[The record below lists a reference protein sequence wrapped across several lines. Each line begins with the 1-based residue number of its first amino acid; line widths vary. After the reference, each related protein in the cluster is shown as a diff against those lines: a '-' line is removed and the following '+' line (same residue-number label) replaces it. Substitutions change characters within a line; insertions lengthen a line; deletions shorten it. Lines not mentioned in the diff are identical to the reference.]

1 MVRGT
6 ARAHPERFMRF
17 LSVLVIGATLAG
29 PALAREIDPA
39 ERREIPF
46 DTVIPAC
53 DNTLVLGEI
62 ANRFRTTEYR
72 FWNSSLQIL
81 SFERVRQVAWRP
93 WGLDFIPRRFC
104 SGVVLTSDGRRRR
117 IDFSVREDQSFIGL
131 SWGTE
136 WCIDGLDRHY
146 AYAPRCR
153 QAQP

>member
-1 MVRGT
+1 
-6 ARAHPERFMRF
+6 MRF

-29 PALAREIDPA
+29 PVLAREIDPA

-46 DTVIPAC
+46 DASIPAC
-53 DNTLVLGEI
+53 TDRYVLGEI
-62 ANRFRTTEYR
+62 AKRFQTTEYR
-72 FWNSSLQIL
+72 FWNSALQIL
-81 SFERVRQVAWRP
+81 SFERIRQVAWRP

-104 SGVVLTSDGRRRR
+104 SGVVVTSDGRRRR
-117 IDFSVREDQSFIGL
+117 IDYSVREDQSFIGL

-146 AYAPRCR
+146 AYAPGCK

>member
-1 MVRGT
+1 
-6 ARAHPERFMRF
+6 MRWMAALISCVV
-17 LSVLVIGATLAG
+17 LSQPV
-29 PALAREIDPA
+29 LAREIDPA

-104 SGVVLTSDGRRRR
+104 SGTVVTSDGQRRK
-117 IDFSVREDQSFIGL
+117 IDYSVREDLSFIGA

-136 WCIDGLDRHY
+136 WCIHGLDRHY
-146 AYAPRCR
+146 AYAPACR
-153 QAQP
+153 QARP

>member
-1 MVRGT
+1 
-6 ARAHPERFMRF
+6 MRF
-17 LSVLVIGATLAG
+17 LSVLAIAATLAG

-46 DTVIPAC
+46 DAAIPAC
-53 DNTLVLGEI
+53 DNHYVLGEI
-62 ANRFRTTEYR
+62 ANRFRTAEYR

-117 IDFSVREDQSFIGL
+117 IEFSVREDQSLIGL

-146 AYAPRCR
+146 AYAPGCK

>member
-1 MVRGT
+1 
-6 ARAHPERFMRF
+6 MRL
-17 LSVLVIGATLAG
+17 LSVLIIGATLAG

-46 DTVIPAC
+46 DTVIPTC
-53 DNTLVLGEI
+53 DNRYVLGEI
-62 ANRFRTTEYR
+62 AHRFKTREYR
-72 FWNSSLQIL
+72 FWNSGLEIL
-81 SFERVRQVAWRP
+81 GFERVRQVAWRP

-104 SGVVLTSDGRRRR
+104 SGMVLTSDGRKRR
-117 IDFSVREDQSFIGL
+117 IDFSVREDQSFIGV

-146 AYAPRCR
+146 AFAPHCR

>member
-1 MVRGT
+1 
-6 ARAHPERFMRF
+6 MRF
-17 LSVLVIGATLAG
+17 LAVLIIGATLAG

-39 ERREIPF
+39 ERRELPY

-53 DNTLVLGEI
+53 DNANVLGEI
-62 ANRFRTTEYR
+62 ANRFQTTEYR
-72 FWNSSLQIL
+72 FWNSGLQIL
-81 SFERVRQVAWRP
+81 AFERVRQVAWRP

-104 SGVVLTSDGRRRR
+104 SGVVVTSDGARRR
-117 IDFSVREDQSFIGL
+117 IDFSVREDLSFIGA

-146 AYAPRCR
+146 AYAPRCK